1 MEEPHKAPL
10 NSCTPACPG
19 SLDAT
24 AEVAP
29 LPSARTAKANLVS
42 ALARASVLR
51 VESAEGR
58 VMFKVQGLM

>member
-29 LPSARTAKANLVS
+29 LPSARTAKAKLGIGTCPR
-42 ALARASVLR
+42 LGTPGGER
-51 VESAEGR
+51 GG
-58 VMFKVQGLM
+58 QGDV